1 MQIITGNITGNV
13 SKTYKDYLSRWTAIK
28 FTGQNSKQIL
38 LINYY
43 QSINHQN
50 IEKALDAMVWSQQ
63 YVALQNQH
71 LQPDPMKQS
80 HIDLH
85 QFIITNTTP
94 DDSLLIVGDFNIE
107 LGVGHSGIHNIIRKH
122 NLTDVQ
128 SIRHGLEGEVV
139 TYARGQKRIDYVL
152 ASDDLLESFPES
164 GVKPFN
170 YRIHSDHIGLYVD
183 LNKTHFFADVNDIQ
197 PKHQR
202 DINAKHPK
210 SNTKYI
216 NQVHKNLLA
225 NEVFTKV
232 EKLTATMKKI
242 ILILFYVYLP

>member
-107 LGVGHSGIHNIIRKH
+107 LGVGHSGIHNIIPKH

-128 SIRHGLEGEVV
+128 STRHGLEGEVA
-139 TYARGQKRIDYVL
+139 TYARG
-152 ASDDLLESFPES
+152 
-164 GVKPFN
+164 
-170 YRIHSDHIGLYVD
+170 
-183 LNKTHFFADVNDIQ
+183 
-197 PKHQR
+197 
-202 DINAKHPK
+202 
-210 SNTKYI
+210 
-216 NQVHKNLLA
+216 
-225 NEVFTKV
+225 
-232 EKLTATMKKI
+232 
-242 ILILFYVYLP
+242 